1 MKERREPGNPIEI
14 WARDLDKY
22 FTEKGKNMATK
33 HMKSVQS
40 H

>member
-22 FTEKGKNMATK
+22 FTEKGKNMANK